1 MPIPIGTQ
9 IGSHEITALLGKGGM
24 GEVYRARDTKLKRE
38 VAIKILPEE
47 FSRDAD
53 RVRRFQREAE
63 VLASLNHP
71 NIAGIY
77 DLEEAN
83 EARFLVL
90 ELVEGETLADRLA
103 RGPLPLDE
111 ALGIATSI
119 CEALAA
125 AHEKGVVHRDLKPG
139 NIKLTPEGKVKVL
152 DFGLAKLAAMES
164 SSSAEAFSNSPT
176 MLSAATGAGI
186 ILGTAA
192 YMSPE
197 QARGKVV
204 DKRSDVWA
212 FGCVLYEML
221 TGKRAF
227 EGDDVTETLAA
238 VLKGEPDWD
247 SLSADTP
254 SNILT
259 LLKRCLSKDRQQRI
273 VDITV
278 AQFLLS
284 EPPPAGVSQ
293 TTSRRAIALAT
304 VVLSIVII
312 ASVSAI
318 WVLLRPSSTL
328 TRPVTRFTVATP
340 PGITLLRG
348 IGRPAIAL
356 SPDGTRLVYVAL
368 VDAGLAQLYSRTID
382 QLDSTPIRGTE
393 GASGLPFFSPDG
405 QWIGF
410 FSSDSKLK
418 KVPVG
423 GGPALTICDALP
435 GFGATWLLDDS
446 IIFRPGSGVGLWRV
460 AATGGAPQEFLKPD
474 GPSEISI
481 RWPEAL
487 PGGNAIVFAIQRSSD
502 SSLDAIGTL
511 RLDTRK
517 RSVLVEGGGYPHY
530 LPSGHIVFTRDG
542 DVLAMPFDVRTLQ
555 VKGTPAVVIEHVLNA
570 PSQAAVQFAASHEGT
585 IAYVPGGEA
594 QVGAALVWV
603 DRRGVVQPL
612 PAPKRIY
619 QFPRLSPDGQQ
630 VAIRIQDT
638 ATDIWLYQIA
648 RRTLSRFTEK
658 ANDAETPVWT
668 PDSVRIAYA
677 VTGSNPARR
686 IVWKMADG
694 SGAEEVLAGSDHHL
708 HLGGWSP
715 KGDVLIALATDAGNM
730 WALYMDDK
738 RTLKPFLEPPY
749 VVRAGTISPNGRWI
763 AYSSNETNRFE
774 VYVQAFP
781 NPGRKYPISTD
792 GGTEPIWARSGRE
805 LFYRNGDKLMAVA
818 VDTKGDKLDAG
829 PPTLLFEGHFVVSNV
844 SGGDAWY
851 DVSPDDK
858 RFLMLKA
865 DESANNA
872 ASIVMVQNW
881 TNELKR
887 LAPEK

>member
-1 MPIPIGTQ
+1 MP
-9 IGSHEITALLGKGGM
+9 H
-24 GEVYRARDTKLKRE
+24 
-38 VAIKILPEE
+38 
-47 FSRDAD
+47 
-53 RVRRFQREAE
+53 
-63 VLASLNHP
+63 
-71 NIAGIY
+71 
-77 DLEEAN
+77 
-83 EARFLVL
+83 
-90 ELVEGETLADRLA
+90 
-103 RGPLPLDE
+103 DE
-111 ALGIATSI
+111 ALTVAQQIA
-119 CEALAA
+119 EALHA
-125 AHEKGVVHRDLKPG
+125 AHEKGVIHRDLKPA
-139 NIKLTPEGKVKVL
+139 NIKITFTGTVKVL
-152 DFGLAKLAAMES
+152 DFGLAKAFQEQQES
-164 SSSAEAFSNSPT
+164 HLHDSPT
-176 MLSAATGAGI
+176 LMSTASQAGV

-197 QARGKVV
+197 QAKGRAA
-204 DKRSDVWA
+204 DKRSDMWA
-212 FGCVLYEML
+212 FGAVLYEML

-247 SLSADTP
+247 SLPADTP

-273 VDITV
+273 VDIAV

-284 EPPPAGVSQ
+284 EPPIAAVSQ

-318 WVLLRPSSTL
+318 WVLLRPASTL
-328 TRPVTRFTVATP
+328 PRPVTRFTVVTP
-340 PGITLLRG
+340 PGISLLMG
-348 IGRPAIAL
+348 IGRPFIAV
-356 SPDGTRLVYVAL
+356 SPDGTRLVYHAL

-460 AATGGAPQEFLKPD
+460 AATGGTPQEFLKPD
-474 GPSEISI
+474 GQSEISI

-511 RLDTRK
+511 RLDTGK
-517 RSVLVEGGGYPHY
+517 RSVLIEGGGYPHY
-530 LPSGHIVFTRDG
+530 LPSGHIVFTRNG
-542 DVLAMPFDVRTLQ
+542 DVLGIPFDVRTLQ

-570 PSQAAVQFAASHEGT
+570 PSQGAVQFAASHEGT
-585 IAYVPGGEA
+585 IAYVSGGEA

-638 ATDIWLYQIA
+638 ATDIWLYKIA
-648 RRTLSRFTEK
+648 RSELLRFTSK

-668 PDSVRIAYA
+668 PDSARIAYA
-677 VTGSNPARR
+677 VTGSNPARQ
-686 IVWKMADG
+686 IMWKMADG
-694 SGAEEVLAGSDHHL
+694 SGGEEVLAGSDHHL

-715 KGDVLIALATDAGNM
+715 NGDVLIAMATDAGNM
-730 WALYMDDK
+730 WTLSINDK
-738 RTLKPFLEPPY
+738 RTLKPFLQPPY

-781 NPGRKYPISTD
+781 NPGRKYQISSSN
-792 GGTEPIWARSGRE
+792 GGTEPIWAKNGRE
-805 LFYRNGDKLMAVA
+805 LFYRNGDKMMAVV
-818 VDTKGDKLDAG
+818 VDTRGDNLEPG
-829 PPTLLFEGHFVVSNV
+829 PPTLLFEGHFAVSNV

-851 DVSPDDK
+851 DVNSDGS

-865 DESANNA
+865 DESSNNA
-872 ASIVMVQNW
+872 ASIVIVENW

-887 LAPEK
+887 LAPTK